1 MKPVHARLLSWAASA
16 AAGGAALILLLGVGT
31 YYYLAPG
38 LPDVEQLRDTR
49 LQLPLRVYSRDGQ
62 LLAQIGDQRRVPVK
76 FAEIP
81 DRVVRAFIDAE
92 DDRFFEHSG
101 IDMFGVVRLVVL
113 APIKGRNAPG
123 GSTITQQLAR
133 NVFPIGREKELK
145 RKLREIFLSFRLES
159 EFSKQEILTLYLNKI
174 YLGEK
179 AYGVAAAAETYFGK
193 RLEDLTIAEAATL
206 GGLPQRPAKVNPV
219 ANPEAMR
226 HRRAYVLRR
235 MKAKGHITDE
245 EYEAAMA
252 TPVSSRPH
260 NAGSGVDAPY
270 VAEMVRTALFEEYG
284 EALYTD
290 GYQVVTTIDA
300 RLQRA
305 ADVALRSTLLEYD
318 RRHGWRGVVAHGV
331 EATDEEGWREALV
344 DVPRTGGLVPAVVT
358 GVAARSVEVYTKDGE
373 RRQIDWEQG
382 LVWARKPGV
391 RGGVG
396 PSPKTAGE
404 IVRRGDIVYTLPA
417 GAGQALLV
425 QVPAVQGAF
434 VALDPEDGAVIALS
448 GGFDYT
454 ASKFNRAVQSKRQVG
469 SAFKP
474 FLYSAALDA
483 GLTPASIILDAPVV
497 YDGGGDVPDWRP
509 ENDNGEFTGPTRLR
523 EALVRSRNL
532 VSIRILRQLGVEPA
546 IASIGKF
553 GLGPDDLPHDLTMAL
568 GTAQLAPL
576 RVATGY
582 AVFANGGYQVSPY
595 LIERVEG
602 PDGKVLKAARPRIVC
617 RDCAGN
623 TPAELSST
631 APLRTID
638 DSPGVTRVAEVGI
651 TGGRLDAERLA
662 PRVLDAANAYL
673 MTDMMRD
680 VIRRGTAMRALALN
694 RTDIAGKTGTTNDKR
709 DTWFSG
715 FNADLVATA
724 WVGFDQEKTLG
735 ANEEGGRTA
744 LPMWVSFM
752 HEALRGLP
760 EHRLPQPDGIVT
772 ARISPTTGALA
783 GADETDAITELFL
796 AGHLPPAANG
806 AAAGTAPVGGPDD
819 AQPPEEPLF

>member
-1 MKPVHARLLSWAASA
+1 MKPVHIRLLSWAASLA
-16 AAGGAALILLLGVGT
+16 VGGIASVLLLGVGT

-38 LPDVEQLRDTR
+38 LPDVEALRDTR

-81 DRVVRAFIDAE
+81 PHVVQAFIDAE
-92 DDRFFEHSG
+92 DDRFFEHGG
-101 IDMFGVVRLVVL
+101 IDVMGLTRSLLLAVL
-113 APIKGRNAPG
+113 RGELSQG

-179 AYGVAAAAETYFGK
+179 AYGVAAAAEAYFGK
-193 RLEDLTIAEAATL
+193 SLDDLTIAEAATL
-206 GGLPQRPAKVNPV
+206 GGLPQRPARVNPV

-235 MKAKGHITDE
+235 MYAKSHITEE
-245 EYEAAMA
+245 EYNTALEAPMQ
-252 TPVSSRPH
+252 SRSH
-260 NAGSGVDAPY
+260 SAGAGVDAPY
-270 VAEMVRTALFEEYG
+270 VAEMVRTALFEQFG

-290 GYQVVTTIDA
+290 GYRVTTTVDA

-318 RRHGWRGVVAHGV
+318 RRHGWRGPVARGV
-331 EATDEEGWREALV
+331 KASDEDGWREALV
-344 DVPRTGGLVPAVVT
+344 DVPRTGGLVPSIVT
-358 GVAARSVEVYTKDGE
+358 GVAARTVAVYTKDGE
-373 RRQIDWEQG
+373 HRQIDWEQG
-382 LVWARKPGV
+382 LLWARKPGV
-391 RGGVG
+391 RAGVG

-417 GAGQALLV
+417 GEGRALLV

-454 ASKFNRAVQSKRQVG
+454 ASKFNRAVQSRRQVG
-469 SAFKP
+469 SSFKP
-474 FLYSAALDA
+474 FLYSAALDQ
-483 GLTPASIILDAPVV
+483 GFTPASVILDAPVV
-497 YDGGGDVPDWRP
+497 YEGGGDIPDWRP
-509 ENDNGEFTGPTRLR
+509 ENDNGEFSGPTRLR

-532 VSIRILRQLGVEPA
+532 VSIRILRSLGIGPA
-546 IASIGKF
+546 TEAITRF
-553 GLGPDDLPHDLTMAL
+553 GFTREEMPQNLTMAL
-568 GTAQLAPL
+568 GTAQIAPL
-576 RVATGY
+576 RVATGF
-582 AVFANGGYQVSPY
+582 AVFANGGYKIDPY

-602 PDGKVLKAARPRIVC
+602 PDGKLLQQARPRVVC
-617 RDCAGN
+617 RDCAG
-623 TPAELSST
+623 TAPTELSAT
-631 APLRTID
+631 TPLRTMED
-638 DSPGVTRVAEVGI
+638 GPGVTRVAEVGA
-651 TGGRLDAERLA
+651 TGARIDADQQA

-694 RTDIAGKTGTTNDKR
+694 RTDLAGKTGTTNDKR

-724 WVGFDQEKTLG
+724 WVGFDQERTLG
-735 ANEEGGRTA
+735 ASEEGGRTA

-752 HEALRGLP
+752 HEALRGVP
-760 EHRLPQPDGIVT
+760 NHRLPQPDGIVT
-772 ARISPTTGALA
+772 ARISPVTGLLA
-783 GADETDAITELFL
+783 SANDTDAITELFL
-796 AGHLPPAANG
+796 AGHLPPTATGTPG
-806 AAAGTAPVGGPDD
+806 AQATPGQDD
-819 AQPPEEPLF
+819 AQAPEEPLF

>member
-1 MKPVHARLLSWAASA
+1 MKPVHVRLLSWAASLI
-16 AAGGAALILLLGVGT
+16 GGGVALILLLGVGT

-49 LQLPLRVYSRDGQ
+49 MQLPLRVYSRDGQ
-62 LLAQIGDQRRVPVK
+62 LLAQIGDQRRIPVK
-76 FAEIP
+76 FEEIP
-81 DRVVRAFIDAE
+81 DRVVQAFIDAE
-92 DDRFFEHSG
+92 DDRFFDHGG
-101 IDMFGVVRLVVL
+101 IDLTGVVRLVVL

-159 EFSKQEILTLYLNKI
+159 EFTKQEILTLYLNKI

-235 MKAKGHITDE
+235 MLTKGHITEE
-245 EYEAAMA
+245 EYNAALEA
-252 TPVSSRPH
+252 PVRPRPY

-290 GYQVVTTIDA
+290 GYQVTTTIDA

-318 RRHGWRGVVAHGV
+318 RRHGWRGPVARGV
-331 EATDEEGWREALV
+331 QATDEDGWREVLV
-344 DVPRTGGLVPAVVT
+344 EVPRTGGLVPAVVT
-358 GVAARSVEVYTKDGE
+358 GVAAKSVEVYTKDGE
-373 RRQIDWEQG
+373 HRQVEWEDG

-396 PSPKTAGE
+396 PSPKTAAE
-404 IVRRGDIVYTLPA
+404 ILRRGDIVYTLPA
-417 GAGQALLV
+417 GPARALLV

-497 YDGGGDVPDWRP
+497 YEGGGDLPDWRP

-532 VSIRILRQLGVEPA
+532 VSIRVLRQLGVETA
-546 IASIGKF
+546 TASISRF
-553 GLGPDDLPHDLTMAL
+553 GFSEAELPRDLTMAL
-568 GTAQLAPL
+568 GTAQLAPI

-602 PDGKVLKAARPRIVC
+602 PDGKVLQQARPRLVC
-617 RDCAGN
+617 RDCAGAA
-623 TPAELSST
+623 PAELSST
-631 APLRTID
+631 APLRTIEAG
-638 DSPGVTRVAEVGI
+638 PGVTRLAEIGG
-651 TGGRLDAERLA
+651 TGSRLDPERIA
-662 PRVLDAANAYL
+662 PRVLDPANAYL

-694 RTDIAGKTGTTNDKR
+694 RTDLAGKTGTTNEYVDA
-709 DTWFSG
+709 WFCG
-715 FNADLVATA
+715 YQMTVAACA
-724 WVGFDQEKTLG
+724 WVGFDQPKKLG
-735 ANEEGGRTA
+735 DKETGGAAA
-744 LPMWVSFM
+744 LPMWIGYM
-752 HEALRGLP
+752 NR
-760 EHRLPQPDGIVT
+760 
-772 ARISPTTGALA
+772 
-783 GADETDAITELFL
+783 
-796 AGHLPPAANG
+796 
-806 AAAGTAPVGGPDD
+806 
-819 AQPPEEPLF
+819 